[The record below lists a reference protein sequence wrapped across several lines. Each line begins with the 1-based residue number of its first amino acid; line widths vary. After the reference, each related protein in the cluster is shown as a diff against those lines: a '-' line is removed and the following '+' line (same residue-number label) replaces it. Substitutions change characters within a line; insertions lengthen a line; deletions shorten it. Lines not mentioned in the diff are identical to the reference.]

1 MEVATI
7 FIFVQLLPFKI
18 MNMFLVVTIVVS
30 SLFLAVFQAVQN
42 IRLNSCTEGRNGAS
56 PYLYLFGSI
65 MFVCDVAA
73 GGDYILRM
81 PADLISVVFPL
92 IVVNSSQWKPDAAS
106 RMVRLFL
113 IVQSASILY
122 YLLCHFRVFRIM
134 DADDVMLRMIV
145 SVIFIAALYA
155 YALWCRIY
163 DIKELM
169 KSGTVWSYVNLVVD
183 CIYVLSLISSVAVFS
198 YCVQFTRI
206 PENICKTAL
215 LVVLWLEMLALG
227 LRYSMDSVFVIM
239 QKHERIIVESMKI
252 SQVEV
257 SSAGSREDD
266 VYREIYERVLLHF
279 EMKKPFLDHTLT
291 INDVVTV
298 VYSNKV
304 YISKAI
310 SHYTGRNFR
319 QFVNYYRVMHSI
331 DAFRQRPS
339 MKVAELASLSGFN
352 SVVSYSTAFRLFM
365 NETPSEW
372 CRKEK
377 TKLIKMKK

>member
-1 MEVATI
+1 
-7 FIFVQLLPFKI
+7 
-18 MNMFLVVTIVVS
+18 MFLVVTIVVS
-30 SLFLAVFQAVQN
+30 SLFLAVFQAVRN
-42 IRLNSCTEGRNGAS
+42 FRFNSCAEGRSGAA
-56 PYLYLFGSI
+56 PYLYLLCSI
-65 MFVCDVAA
+65 MVVCDIAA
-73 GGDYILRM
+73 GGDYTMRIS
-81 PADLISVVFPL
+81 ADLVLVIFPL
-92 IVVNSSQWKPDAAS
+92 IVLNSSQWKPDTVS
-106 RMVRLFL
+106 RIVRLFL
-113 IVQSASILY
+113 CMQSVAVIY
-122 YLLCHFRVFRIM
+122 YVLCHFGFLRLM
-134 DADDVMLRMIV
+134 DADDMMLRMIV
-145 SVIFIAALYA
+145 SVMFIAALYA

-183 CIYVLSLISSVAVFS
+183 CIYVLWLISSVAAFS
-198 YCVQFTRI
+198 YFIQFTRL
-206 PENICKTAL
+206 PGNICKYAL

-227 LRYSMDSVFVIM
+227 LRHALDSVFVIM

-252 SQVEV
+252 SHVEV
-257 SSAGSREDD
+257 SSSGSREDD

-279 EMKKPFLDHTLT
+279 EMKKPFLDNTLT

-304 YISKAI
+304 YISRAI

-319 QFVNYYRVMHSI
+319 QFVNYYRVMHSM
-331 DAFRQRPS
+331 DMFRQKPS